1 MMRPSVVR
9 LVALMLVASS
19 AACKKSATVD
29 AVALDSSLVASL
41 ERGPC
46 RGSCPVY
53 RVELYGDGKVRF
65 DGKQH
70 VGTIGSRNGNTPT
83 AAVQGFMRSVAA
95 SEFASADTLFMM
107 GSAGC
112 GSYATD
118 LPVSVLSIKV
128 GSRLKTIQHDP
139 GCRNAPKFLRV
150 LAAQLDTA
158 AGVAGWI
165 VGPGEKK

>member
-1 MMRPSVVR
+1 MMRASVVQ
-9 LVALMLVASS
+9 LIALMLIATSV
-19 AACKKSATVD
+19 ACKKTATVD

-46 RGSCPVY
+46 RGTCPVY

-70 VGTIGSRNGNTPT
+70 VGTIGTRNGSTTT
-83 AAVQGFMRSVAA
+83 AAIRDFMRSVAA
-95 SEFASADTLFMM
+95 SEFASADTVFMM

-158 AGVAGWI
+158 AGVAVWI
-165 VGPGEKK
+165 ALPGEKK

>member
-1 MMRPSVVR
+1 MMRASVLQ
-9 LVALMLVASS
+9 LVALTLMATSV
-19 AACKKSATVD
+19 ACKRNATVD
-29 AVALDSSLVASL
+29 AAALDSSLVASL

-46 RGSCPVY
+46 RGTCPVY

-70 VGTIGSRNGNTPT
+70 VGTIGTRNGSTTP
-83 AAVQGFMRSVAA
+83 AAIQDFMRSVAA
-95 SEFASADTLFMM
+95 SDFASADTSFVM

-158 AGVAGWI
+158 AGIAGWI
-165 VGPGEKK
+165 ASPGEKK

>member
-1 MMRPSVVR
+1 MTRASVVSV
-9 LVALMLVASS
+9 VALMFIATS
-19 AACKKSATVD
+19 AACKKNATVD

-46 RGSCPVY
+46 RGTCPVY

-70 VGTIGSRNGNTPT
+70 VGTIGARNGSTT
-83 AAVQGFMRSVAA
+83 AAAVQGFMRSVAA
-95 SEFASADTLFMM
+95 SAFASADTLFMM